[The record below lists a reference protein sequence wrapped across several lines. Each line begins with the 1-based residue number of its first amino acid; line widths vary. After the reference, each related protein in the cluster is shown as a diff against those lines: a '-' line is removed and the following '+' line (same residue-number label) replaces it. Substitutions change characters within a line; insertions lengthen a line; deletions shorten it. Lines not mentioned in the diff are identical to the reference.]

1 MDCAVVDAGGNLE
14 FLIKMDG
21 SWLRSIGITI
31 KKAKTAHF
39 FDMPNGEIEKLYQNR
54 DSYFLKLNIRTVD
67 WKVSARY
74 SKHEL
79 GSSNYGRIGL
89 LECAV
94 ADDPTVAEAGI

>member
-39 FDMPNGEIEKLYQNR
+39 FDMPNGEIEHSN
-54 DSYFLKLNIRTVD
+54 SGLKSFGEVFEART
-67 WKVSARY
+67 
-74 SKHEL
+74 
-79 GSSNYGRIGL
+79 RI
-89 LECAV
+89 V
-94 ADDPTVAEAGI
+94 